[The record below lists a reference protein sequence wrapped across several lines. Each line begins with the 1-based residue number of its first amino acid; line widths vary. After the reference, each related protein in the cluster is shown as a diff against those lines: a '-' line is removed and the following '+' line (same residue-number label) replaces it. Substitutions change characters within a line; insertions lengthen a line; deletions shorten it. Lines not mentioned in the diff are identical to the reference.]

1 LPAFGINRDAMLHSC
16 NTAGAGFAGAVQVA
30 LQKAGEWGSR
40 KAGAVSFVRRIAG
53 RMLDKM
59 AGKGWQE

>member
-16 NTAGAGFAGAVQVA
+16 NTAGAGLLVPCK
-30 LQKAGEWGSR
+30 LRCKKAAEWGSR

-53 RMLDKM
+53 RMLGKTV
-59 AGKGWQE
+59 GKGWQE

>member
-1 LPAFGINRDAMLHSC
+1 MLYSC
-16 NTAGAGFAGAVQVA
+16 NTAGVGFAGAVQVA

-53 RMLDKM
+53 RMLGKT
-59 AGKGWQE
+59 ASKGWQE